1 MRIEETILE
10 NLVLNEEYSL
20 KVLPFVQPEYFTD
33 IVERKVFGLIKS
45 FVEKYKALPS
55 KESLIIEIEDIE
67 DFTEDQY
74 NNAVSMVS
82 NFSEDKET
90 NNKDW
95 LNDQTETFCR
105 DRALYNAIMSSV
117 EIIKGKEKKY
127 TKDAIPKILSDALAV
142 SFDTSVG
149 HDYIENSDA
158 RYDSLHRIEK
168 RIPFDLEQFN
178 TITKGGLPPKSLNIW
193 MAGTAVGKS
202 MFMCHHAANCLVQN
216 KNVLYITLEMAEERI
231 AERID
236 ANIMDIS
243 MDDLYKL
250 SKKEY
255 ISKLKSS
262 TSGISGKLIVKEY
275 PTACANVNHI
285 RNLLSELKIKR
296 GFVPDI
302 IFVDYLNIMSSARIR
317 SDGANSYSFVKSIAE
332 ELRGLAVEE
341 DVPIV
346 SATQVNRG
354 GFSNSDFGLEDTSE
368 SWGLPATVDF
378 MCALISTEELD
389 ENGKIMVKQLKN
401 RYNDAVANRKFVI
414 GVERSKMKFFDITQQ
429 SHGPISG
436 SNQTDDMDYGHGFC
450 PSEHDVDLPKTVTNY
465 DDWNFEDE

>member
-55 KESLIIEIEDIE
+55 KESLIIEIEEIE

-158 RYDSLHRIEK
+158 RYDSLHRVEK

-178 TITKGGLPPKSLNIW
+178 TITKGGLPPKSLNVI
-193 MAGTAVGKS
+193 MAGCVHPET
-202 MFMCHHAANCLVQN
+202 
-216 KNVLYITLEMAEERI
+216 
-231 AERID
+231 
-236 ANIMDIS
+236 
-243 MDDLYKL
+243 
-250 SKKEY
+250 
-255 ISKLKSS
+255 
-262 TSGISGKLIVKEY
+262 
-275 PTACANVNHI
+275 
-285 RNLLSELKIKR
+285 KIKIR
-296 GFVPDI
+296 FRKPN
-302 IFVDYLNIMSSARIR
+302 VDN
-317 SDGANSYSFVKSIAE
+317 E
-332 ELRGLAVEE
+332 E
-341 DVPIV
+341 I
-346 SATQVNRG
+346 
-354 GFSNSDFGLEDTSE
+354 
-368 SWGLPATVDF
+368 
-378 MCALISTEELD
+378 
-389 ENGKIMVKQLKN
+389 
-401 RYNDAVANRKFVI
+401 
-414 GVERSKMKFFDITQQ
+414 
-429 SHGPISG
+429 
-436 SNQTDDMDYGHGFC
+436 
-450 PSEHDVDLPKTVTNY
+450 
-465 DDWNFEDE
+465 